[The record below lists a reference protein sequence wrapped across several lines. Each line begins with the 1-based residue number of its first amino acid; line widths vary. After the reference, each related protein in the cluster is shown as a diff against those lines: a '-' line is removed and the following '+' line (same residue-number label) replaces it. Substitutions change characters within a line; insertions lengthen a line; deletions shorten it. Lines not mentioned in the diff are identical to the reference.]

1 MTVQQTTALDQ
12 LASVYQAASELI
24 RLRILAHLAHGELC
38 VCHIHGLL
46 EAPQPTVSRHL
57 AVLRRARLVRTR
69 RDGSW
74 VYYSLTELAE
84 STLGEALAVARA
96 DRALARRCDA
106 LRKCT

>member
-1 MTVQQTTALDQ
+1 MTAHPTTALDQ
-12 LASVYQAASELI
+12 LAADYQAASELI
-24 RLRILAHLAHGELC
+24 RLRILAHLAHGVLC

-57 AVLRRARLVRTR
+57 AVLRRARLVSTR

-74 VYYSLTELAE
+74 VYYSLTDLAE

-106 LRKCT
+106 LRKCS